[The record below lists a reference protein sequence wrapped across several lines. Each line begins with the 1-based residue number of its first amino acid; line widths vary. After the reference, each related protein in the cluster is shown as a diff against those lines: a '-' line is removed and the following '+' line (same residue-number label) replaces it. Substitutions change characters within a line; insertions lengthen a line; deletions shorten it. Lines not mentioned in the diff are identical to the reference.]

1 MPAAPAAAHSPDG
14 CASCVVSGI
23 SQSLREA
30 DASHPYGYATD
41 RYVWSLISGVG
52 IFFLGCGVS
61 TYHGIAGIFSPHE
74 IEHFEIGVGVLA
86 LAFVVEGYSLV
97 VALRECKH
105 EARKS
110 GVRSATDWA
119 LVSLNSCNWIHS
131 CLLGVRAG
139 CLMSCTCPVPASR
152 HLTQCPRGAQGRDT
166 HDSSTRGTRTRT
178 HTHTGARARTHST
191 LSRGT
196 PSVPLTSAAQPVAPA
211 AACGS
216 TSWRALTP

>member
-1 MPAAPAAAHSPDG
+1 M
-14 CASCVVSGI
+14 SGI

-110 GVRSATDWA
+110 GVRSATDCA

-131 CLLGVRAG
+131 SLPGVSAG
-139 CLMSCTCPVPASR
+139 AARLTSCTSPVPASR
-152 HLTQCPRGAQGRDT
+152 HLTQCARGARGRDT
-166 HDSSTRGTRTRT
+166 HDSSATQTRTRT
-178 HTHTGARARTHST
+178 RTHTGARARTQHT
-191 LSRGT
+191 EQRHAKCA
-196 PSVPLTSAAQPVAPA
+196 PDSAFNLPHLLQPAGVHP
-211 AACGS
+211 GG
-216 TSWRALTP
+216 L